1 MNKTFNPE
9 QYKLIIECSKKE
21 DFSEWNDYASKTKET
36 IDLRESNLEGI
47 KIIGATFINADG
59 KGATFCDANLK
70 GATLEGVNMSDCIFL
85 NAEMT
90 GINAT
95 GSIFKGSIFDRA
107 QLANTSFEICNF
119 DEASFQ
125 GSRLILANFS
135 NSRFQDCSFYAAD
148 LSDAQFQGGGRNP
161 LLEGELRFN
170 LCGTNFS
177 NAKFTTGTYFH
188 LANISNKTDFRTVSF
203 ESACYSAGLRQTLQY
218 CNRRH
223 NWAAWYE
230 KNGKIKSLLVKL
242 FWMASDY
249 GRSPRQVLMSFL
261 IVCLFYALIY
271 WLIPAS
277 TSGDAGNDLTLVQ
290 SLYFSV
296 VTMTTL
302 GYGDIAANKSN
313 WLSQALVITHVLFG
327 YVILG
332 ALLTVLSNLFT
343 SDGPSEGLIKHP
355 KRAEVQFAF
364 HASNADK
371 TPAVD
376 EATSV

>member
-9 QYKLIIECSKKE
+9 QYNLIIECSKKE
-21 DFSEWNDYASKTKET
+21 DFSEWNDYVSKTKEI

-47 KIIGATFINADG
+47 KIIGAKFINVDG

-70 GATLEGVNMSDCIFL
+70 DVKLEGVNMSDCIFL

-90 GINAT
+90 GVSAA

-107 QLANTSFEICNF
+107 QLGNAFFAICNF

-125 GSRLILANFS
+125 RSNLILAKFFD
-135 NSRFQDCSFYAAD
+135 SRFQDCSFYAAN
-148 LSDAQFQGGGRNP
+148 LSDAQFLGGGRNP
-161 LLEGELRFN
+161 LLDGESRFN

-177 NAKFTTGTYFH
+177 NAKFTSETYFH
-188 LANISNKTDFRTVSF
+188 LASVSRKTDFRTVSF

-223 NWAAWYE
+223 NWAAWYA
-230 KNGKIKSLLVKL
+230 KNGRIKSSLVKL

-261 IVCLFYALIY
+261 TVCLLYALIY
-271 WLIPAS
+271 WLVPAS
-277 TSGDAGNDLTLVQ
+277 TSGDAGKDLTLVQ
-290 SLYFSV
+290 SMYFSV

-302 GYGDIAANKSN
+302 GYGDIAANKSS
-313 WLSQALVITHVLFG
+313 WLSQVLVITHVLFG

-343 SDGPSEGLIKHP
+343 SDGPAEGLIKHP
-355 KRAEVQFAF
+355 MKASVQFSF
-364 HASNADK
+364 HTSNADK
-371 TPAVD
+371 TPAMD
-376 EATSV
+376 EASSV